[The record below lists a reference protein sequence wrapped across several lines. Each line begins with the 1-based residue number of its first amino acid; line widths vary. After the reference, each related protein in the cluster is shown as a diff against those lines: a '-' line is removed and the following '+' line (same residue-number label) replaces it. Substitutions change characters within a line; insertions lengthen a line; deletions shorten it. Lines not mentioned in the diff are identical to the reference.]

1 MHTRNV
7 STPTNLIFAMRRSSV
22 PVLAAAALILTAFAP
37 SHVAGQTPLAIGSAL
52 PLPTTAMMGTDGSQY
67 TLGAVA
73 GEGGLLVIFG
83 ANTCP
88 FVLAWQDRFAP
99 LAARAQ
105 AQGIGTI
112 IVNSNVAFRN
122 DDDSPAAMRAHAAEH
137 RYTVPYVQDAGTA
150 IADAFGATRTPEVFL
165 FDGDKKL
172 VYRGAIDDNARD
184 ASKVTQPFLMEAIQA
199 VAQGSAPDPGVTRSI
214 GCTIKRTG

>member
-1 MHTRNV
+1 
-7 STPTNLIFAMRRSSV
+7 MRRSF
-22 PVLAAAALILTAFAP
+22 PLLLAAAFVLTAFAP
-37 SHVAGQTPLAIGSAL
+37 SHVDQQTPLAIGSTL
-52 PLPTTAMMGTDGSQY
+52 PQAATKLVGTDGAEY
-67 TLGAVA
+67 TLGGLT

-99 LAARAQ
+99 LAARAA

-112 IVNSNVAFRN
+112 IVNSNLAFRN
-122 DDDSPAAMRAHAAEH
+122 DDDSPAAMRAHAREH
-137 RYTVPYVQDAGTA
+137 GYTVPYVQDAGTA

-184 ASKVTQPFLMEAIQA
+184 ASKVKQPFLMEAMAA
-199 VAQGSAPDPGVTRSI
+199 VAQGDAPAPQVTRSI
-214 GCTIKRTG
+214 GCTIKRTSD